1 MTLTYLLDTNVV
13 SEPLRPAPRQA
24 VLSKLRRHQKEVA
37 IPSVVWHELRYG
49 MERLPASHRREA
61 IEHYLDEVVLGGMPI
76 LDYGR
81 ASAEWHAVE
90 RARLTARGKTPPFG
104 DGQIAAIAAVHGLIL
119 VTFNNADFRR
129 FEGVSVESWR

>member
-1 MTLTYLLDTNVV
+1 MTLKYLLDTNVV
-13 SEPLRPAPRQA
+13 SEPLRPVPRQA
-24 VLSKLRRHQKEVA
+24 VLSKLRKHEKEVA

-49 MERLPASHRREA
+49 MERLPASRRRET

-90 RARLTARGKTPPFG
+90 RARLTARGKTPPFA
-104 DGQIAAIAAVHGLIL
+104 DGQIAAIAVVHGLIL
-119 VTFNNADFRR
+119 VTFNDSDFRR
-129 FEGVSVESWR
+129 FEGARVLNWL